1 MISLPGLTTFPHQ
14 RFSNE
19 SGLIYLAE
27 TQVSMHVSTV
37 MLGASLSYTDN
48 MLEAKHPSIAK
59 VLCDES
65 IKTQRRPF
73 HLPSLSPT
81 SPFKPSA
88 YSSFNPLQLRHLHRI
103 RKRSM
108 RTPTT
113 SSRSYKSRVLVHP
126 GGSRSLIGV
135 QGTKEVTQVRCWDE
149 ERGKERGKERGWLG
163 VDMATRQHRPIGK
176 VARQRPTLSTQS
188 PQSSSR
194 ELKIYDKLKAL

>member
-1 MISLPGLTTFPHQ
+1 MRREHKD
-14 RFSNE
+14 
-19 SGLIYLAE
+19 AE
-27 TQVSMHVSTV
+27 K
-37 MLGASLSYTDN
+37 A
-48 MLEAKHPSIAK
+48 
-59 VLCDES
+59 
-65 IKTQRRPF
+65 
-73 HLPSLSPT
+73 LPS
-81 SPFKPSA
+81 PFPVPYIA
-88 YSSFNPLQLRHLHRI
+88 FQTVCVYSSFNPLQLRHLHRI

-108 RTPTT
+108 RTPTM

-135 QGTKEVTQVRCWDE
+135 QGTKEVTQVRCWGE
-149 ERGKERGKERGWLG
+149 ERGKERGWLG